1 MTKLFSSQ
9 QEVVWNFEV
18 TGNMLG
24 VMDDA
29 TANVFF
35 NALEDSI
42 EKVCFDFKVDL
53 KEWGKWSND

>member
-9 QEVVWNFEV
+9 QGVVWNFEV

-29 TANVFF
+29 TANLFF
-35 NALEDSI
+35 NTLEDSI
-42 EKVCFDFKVDL
+42 EKVCFDYNVDL
-53 KEWGKWSND
+53 GK